1 MTSQDTKEI
10 AEAKR
15 FIQKVQ
21 EGYKGSDNTVIK
33 SSVCGDLSAEG
44 EFWAVIGLR
53 LKYAKT
59 LFEEA
64 LSIRKQ
70 LTKAKDRDQIEKVIE
85 EEKIQKLEWLCKFS
99 RENFNKPLCKIGEA
113 KKFSQSQK
121 GLIGGAGGYLLDDY
135 RYRED
140 LLNNAPILSTIA
152 GGYAWHLNAI
162 NDTCK
167 EIMIFQGGITEDG
180 DILILRIKTPSELRK
195 AAKSFLSEFKA
206 KELKGGDPSFR
217 ETEDYFLQKKTE
229 IEKKRLMVL
238 MKKLLS
244 SYSS

>member
-85 EEKIQKLEWLCKFS
+85 EEKQILDYCKSSDFDLE
-99 RENFNKPLCKIGEA
+99 
-113 KKFSQSQK
+113 
-121 GLIGGAGGYLLDDY
+121 GLI
-135 RYRED
+135 D
-140 LLNNAPILSTIA
+140 LVS
-152 GGYAWHLNAI
+152 
-162 NDTCK
+162 
-167 EIMIFQGGITEDG
+167 
-180 DILILRIKTPSELRK
+180 
-195 AAKSFLSEFKA
+195 
-206 KELKGGDPSFR
+206 
-217 ETEDYFLQKKTE
+217 KK
-229 IEKKRLMVL
+229 
-238 MKKLLS
+238 
-244 SYSS
+244 